1 MRLAWARASLASAT
15 SMTPF
20 RLASPPR
27 TSATMPGHPAGPW
40 PARAVQGAL
49 CAGIVVLLLLKF
61 RLVPLI
67 NVNWDEFYF
76 LSRIHE
82 LDRGEL
88 QAAFQTFHVRL
99 FTWLLSMPGVEVDQV
114 IAGRWFAFALRL
126 GSCVLGFLIGRRVFG
141 ATGALLSVF
150 ATLGFSHIMRHG
162 EAFRADPI
170 IAFLFLA
177 SVTLLVLRPAS
188 RSAAIGAGALLA
200 LAGLISVK
208 AVLYVPTVCVVL
220 AVAMP
225 AGTQS
230 RAVITRILLVGAV
243 GAGLWLGLFG
253 LHAIALP
260 GGGPEVL
267 ASSAGLAG
275 VAGRNLAFALPAYSA
290 LDESLH
296 RDAYFWLLVLGGT
309 SIAFTEVLW
318 GSGPTRRAAV
328 MVLGFLVPLGSL
340 FVYRNTFS
348 YFYAAIIP
356 SVALSS
362 GLLAARLHDW
372 CRSRPLLAGGV
383 VLVLALPLAASAWDD
398 FKLLDLDTVAPQ
410 RETLEAVRLAFPE
423 PVPYVDR
430 SSMVG
435 SYPKVGLFMSTAVLS
450 IYRAAD
456 KPVFPALFRTRPA
469 AFVLVNAPG
478 LDLTATWE
486 TIGNSPHRLLRED
499 FEFLKARFVHHWG
512 PIWVAGAELR
522 AGPGEAAFTLP
533 VTGPYTLEAGVAII
547 LDGTRHE
554 PGEVIRLAAGGH
566 TVRAADGS
574 GRITLRYG
582 DHLARPTEPPSTAP
596 LFLGLDF
603 LDLPRP
609 AGAG

>member
-1 MRLAWARASLASAT
+1 
-15 SMTPF
+15 MTPTPP
-20 RLASPPR
+20 ASPGRARESVAVMP
-27 TSATMPGHPAGPW
+27 TQWWPTATVQA
-40 PARAVQGAL
+40 ALAAAVLA
-49 CAGIVVLLLLKF
+49 LLLLKY
-61 RLVPLI
+61 RLLPLI

-88 QAAFQTFHVRL
+88 GSAFQSFHVRL
-99 FTWLLSMPGVEVDQV
+99 FGWLASVPGDEVDQAV
-114 IAGRWFAFALRL
+114 AGRQFAFVLRL
-126 GSCVLGFLIGRRVFG
+126 GSCLLGFLIGRRLFG
-141 ATGALLSVF
+141 TTGALLSML
-150 ATLGFSHIMRHG
+150 AALGFSHVMRHG

-170 IAFLFLA
+170 LAFLFLA
-177 SVTLLVLRPAS
+177 SVALLLLWPGS
-188 RSAAIGAGALLA
+188 RWAAAGAAALLA
-200 LAGLISVK
+200 LAGLVSVK
-208 AVLYVPTVCVVL
+208 AVLYLPTICVVL

-225 AGTQS
+225 PGTQP
-230 RAVITRILLVGAV
+230 RAVIARILLVGAV

-260 GGGPEVL
+260 GDGPEVL

-296 RDAYFWLLVLGGT
+296 RDAFFWLLVLGGA

-328 MVLGFLVPLGSL
+328 MVLGFLLPLGSL
-340 FVYRNTFS
+340 FVYRNTFA

-372 CRSRPLLAGGV
+372 CRSRPVMAGGA

-398 FKLLDLDTVAPQ
+398 FKLLDRDTVAPQ

-435 SYPKVGLFMSTAVLS
+435 SYPKIGLFMSTAVLS
-450 IYRAAD
+450 IYRTAD
-456 KPVFPALFRTRPA
+456 RPVFPTLFRTRPA
-469 AFVLVNAPG
+469 VFVLANAPG

-512 PIWVAGAELR
+512 PIWVAGAELMAEPGD
-522 AGPGEAAFTLP
+522 AGFELP
-533 VTGPYTLEAGVAII
+533 VTGPYTLESGVAII
-547 LDGTRHE
+547 LDGTRRD
-554 PGEVIRLAAGGH
+554 PGEVVRLAAGSH
-566 TVRAADGS
+566 TVRAADGP

-582 DHLARPTEPPSTAP
+582 DHLARPPEPPPTAP